1 MEDAR
6 LVSRPSLVGPISP
19 VFIGGAYGKT
29 LPIHLPMDPA
39 VMRLKTAFAAT
50 LFAAV
55 TVRMPAVGE
64 DLRYCDHGEQLSR
77 QRQHAEAI
85 RYLNHR
91 IKAGQLTAPSMVS
104 ALLKLG
110 KALALTKQLDCA
122 IRYFSAAI

>member
-64 DLRYCDHGEQLSR
+64 DLRYCDHGKQLSR